1 MRDKEAPQSLL
12 ELLDKLVEAPEPTP
26 VSWAPQTWGWA
37 ALALILLALAAWAVW
52 RAVAC
57 YRANAYRRAALAEL
71 DRAGDD
77 PALIAEIL
85 RRTALKA
92 YPRTDVA
99 SLTGERWLR
108 FLDAHAKAGG
118 FAGGAA
124 PSSRRPIGRFRRRPA
139 SPRWPGAGSER
150 TGRRAA
156 HDRPCFSL
164 GASPAAASSARLAF
178 CAAPSR
184 ACAGAVLP
192 IPPAH
197 HGDGRRRARLGID
210 RHTPLPAPDDRG
222 DPRLGADRPRRRA
235 AGADRRAG
243 RSHPRRARRDPFHRH
258 LRLDGREGF
267 QDAGRRKTPAA
278 GGGARCHH
286 RIRRHAG
293 RGPRGAHRLRL
304 QGICA
309 GAADRGLADDH

>member
-118 FAGGAA
+118 FAGGAGGAIVEA
-124 PSSRRPIGRFRRRPA
+124 PYRPVSPTPGLAALARRWI
-139 SPRWPGAGSER
+139 R
-150 TGRRAA
+150 T
-156 HDRPCFSL
+156 H
-164 GASPAAASSARLAF
+164 
-178 CAAPSR
+178 
-184 ACAGAVLP
+184 
-192 IPPAH
+192 
-197 HGDGRRRARLGID
+197 
-210 RHTPLPAPDDRG
+210 
-222 DPRLGADRPRRRA
+222 RA
-235 AGADRRAG
+235 AGRA
-243 RSHPRRARRDPFHRH
+243 
-258 LRLDGREGF
+258 
-267 QDAGRRKTPAA
+267 
-278 GGGARCHH
+278 
-286 RIRRHAG
+286 
-293 RGPRGAHRLRL
+293 
-304 QGICA
+304 
-309 GAADRGLADDH
+309 